1 MPKYP
6 ECEKL
11 AAVHEKSQAI
21 GAFLEWLET
30 KDISL
35 MTRDHNDDCCS
46 PRMSIEEMLAEFFEI
61 DLNKVEEERRAIL
74 EDIEAARVSL
84 IDEMMRGT

>member
-11 AAVHEKSQAI
+11 AAVHEKSQTI

-35 MTRDHNDDCCS
+35 MLWCPGDNFRRPH
-46 PRMSIEEMLAEFFEI
+46 MSIEKMLAEFFEI
-61 DLNKVEEERRAIL
+61 DLNKVEEERRAML
-74 EDIEAARVSL
+74 ED
-84 IDEMMRGT
+84 MRKQNATT